1 MAADINVLKEGIDGL
16 IRAGYYRNK
25 EALLEEAFRTMIE
38 VKPSVRL
45 EMAVELFKSEKV
57 SMSRAAEIAG
67 ISIEGFKNLLES
79 KGIKRIIKALPE
91 ERMNKGVEFLLG

>member
-1 MAADINVLKEGIDGL
+1 MAADIDVLKEGIDGL
-16 IRAGYYRNK
+16 IRAGYYRNR

-45 EMAVELFKSEKV
+45 EMAMELYRSEKV

-67 ISIEGFKNLLES
+67 ISIEGFKNFLES
-79 KGIKRIIKALPE
+79 KGLKRIVLAPPE
-91 ERMNKGVEFLLG
+91 DRMKKGVEFLLG